1 MRRPARRIV
10 VAAAM
15 AAAGHPSGVAIATHQ
30 PALWR
35 GLAIAALVVGP
46 ALAIGALLAR
56 TTPLTRL
63 VCMLAGT
70 VCVNGIV
77 AEVMLSLHRWSIPGG
92 AAAVGVISAV
102 LWLVPPDPRDD
113 ARGGASAR
121 SDIPPAVVDPRVVP

>member
-1 MRRPARRIV
+1 
-10 VAAAM
+10 M
-15 AAAGHPSGVAIATHQ
+15 AAAGPPAGVAIATHQ

-35 GLAIAALVVGP
+35 GLAIAALLAGP
-46 ALAIGALLAR
+46 ALAIGALLPR
-56 TTPLTRL
+56 TTPLSRL

-77 AEVMLSLHRWSIPGG
+77 AEVMLGLHQWSIPGG

-102 LWLVPPDPRDD
+102 LWLVPPDPRGD

-121 SDIPPAVVDPRVVP
+121 SDVPPAVADSRGVP